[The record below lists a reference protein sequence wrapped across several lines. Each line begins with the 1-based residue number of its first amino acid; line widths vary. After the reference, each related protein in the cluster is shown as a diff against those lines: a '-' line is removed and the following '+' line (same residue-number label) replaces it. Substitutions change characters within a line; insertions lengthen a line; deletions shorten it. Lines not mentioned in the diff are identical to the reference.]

1 MLSSFFIAFR
11 EGLEAFLII
20 GIIISYL
27 VKIGEKKYVKHVVYG
42 AVLAIALSIGLAYIF
57 QLLLGGFEGKVE
69 EIFEGIVM
77 LLAVVVLTYMIF
89 WMNRQAK
96 SIRND
101 IEDSVGKA
109 IDKGK
114 VLSLLFLG
122 FIVVF
127 REGAETVLFFRAI
140 SYQANSTELIVGGTI
155 GILSSI
161 VLAIIFFFS
170 TRKVNLSA
178 FFKFTGILI
187 MLIAA
192 GLFSTAIHEFQEA
205 GIMLII
211 KDNIYDLGN
220 ILSKGSVFGGILRS
234 LFGYNPSPSLLET
247 AGYIIY
253 ILVISLLI
261 KRFYFDSIKKVVKRR
276 T

>member
-11 EGLEAFLII
+11 EGLEAFLVI

-27 VKIGEKKYVKHVVYG
+27 VKIGEKKYVKHVIYG
-42 AVLAIALSIGLAYIF
+42 TVFAIVLSIGIAYIF

-69 EIFEGIVM
+69 KIFEGIVM

-96 SIRND
+96 SIRSD
-101 IEDSVGKA
+101 IEVSVEKA
-109 IDKGK
+109 VDKGR
-114 VLSLLFLG
+114 VFSLLFLG

-140 SYQANSTELIVGGTI
+140 SYQANSSELIIGGTL

-161 VLAIIFFFS
+161 VLAIIFFIS
-170 TRKVNLSA
+170 TRRINLSA

-187 MLIAA
+187 MTIAG

-205 GIMLII
+205 GIIPII
-211 KDNIYDLGN
+211 KDNIYDLGS
-220 ILSKGSVFGGILRS
+220 ILSKDSVFGGILRS

-247 AGYIIY
+247 IGYVIY
-253 ILVISLLI
+253 ILVISLLVR
-261 KRFYFDSIKKVVKRR
+261 RFYFGRSKNIAKKK
-276 T
+276 

>member
-42 AVLAIALSIGLAYIF
+42 AVLAIALSIGLAYMF
-57 QLLLGGFEGKVE
+57 QLFFGGFEGKIE
-69 EIFEGIVM
+69 QIFEGIVM
-77 LLAVVVLTYMIF
+77 TLAVVVLTYMIF
-89 WMNRQAK
+89 WMNKQAK
-96 SIRND
+96 SIRSD
-101 IEDSVGKA
+101 IEVSVGKA
-109 IDKGK
+109 IDKGR
-114 VLSLLFLG
+114 VFSLLFLG
-122 FIVVF
+122 FIIVF

-140 SYQANSTELIVGGTI
+140 SYQANSSELIIGGTL
-155 GILSSI
+155 GILASI
-161 VLAIIFFFS
+161 ILSIIFFLS
-170 TRKVNLSA
+170 TRKVNISA

-187 MLIAA
+187 MLIAG

-205 GIMLII
+205 SII
-211 KDNIYDLGN
+211 PIVKDNIYDLSS
-220 ILSKGSVFGGILRS
+220 ILSKDDIFGGILRS

-247 AGYIIY
+247 AGYVIY

-261 KRFYFDSIKKVVKRR
+261 RRFYFDKSKNIVK
-276 T
+276 TN

>member
-11 EGLEAFLII
+11 EGLEAFLVI

-27 VKIGEKKYVKHVVYG
+27 VKIGENKYVKHVIYG
-42 AVLAIALSIGLAYIF
+42 AVLAIALSIGLAYIL

-77 LLAVVVLTYMIF
+77 ILAVVVLTYMIF
-89 WMNRQAK
+89 WMNKQAK
-96 SIRND
+96 SIKGD
-101 IEDSVGKA
+101 IEVSVKKA
-109 IDKGK
+109 VNKGRIF
-114 VLSLLFLG
+114 SLLFLG

-140 SYQANSTELIVGGTI
+140 SYQANSSELIIGGTL

-161 VLAIIFFFS
+161 VLAIIFFLS
-170 TRKVNLSA
+170 TRKINLSS

-187 MLIAA
+187 MTIAG

-205 GIMLII
+205 GIIPII
-211 KDNIYDLGN
+211 KDNIYDLGS
-220 ILSKGSVFGGILRS
+220 ILSKDSVFGGILRS

-247 AGYIIY
+247 VGYILY
-253 ILVISLLI
+253 ILLISLLVR
-261 KRFYFDSIKKVVKRR
+261 RFYFGRSKISA
-276 T
+276 

>member
-42 AVLAIALSIGLAYIF
+42 AVLAIALSIGLAYMF
-57 QLLLGGFEGKVE
+57 QLFFGGFEGRVE

-77 LLAVVVLTYMIF
+77 ILAVVVLTYMIF
-89 WMNRQAK
+89 WMNKQAK
-96 SIRND
+96 SIRSD
-101 IEDSVGKA
+101 IEVSVGKA
-109 IDKGK
+109 IDKGR
-114 VLSLLFLG
+114 VFSLLFLG

-140 SYQANSTELIVGGTI
+140 SYQANSSELIIGGTL
-155 GILSSI
+155 GILASI
-161 VLAIIFFFS
+161 ILAIIFFLS
-170 TRKVNLSA
+170 TRKVNISA

-187 MLIAA
+187 MLIAG

-205 GIMLII
+205 GIVPIV
-211 KDNIYDLGN
+211 KDNIYDLSS
-220 ILSKGSVFGGILRS
+220 ILSKDNVFGGILRS

-261 KRFYFDSIKKVVKRR
+261 RRFYFNKSKNIV
-276 T
+276 

>member
-27 VKIGEKKYVKHVVYG
+27 VKIREKKYVKYVIYG
-42 AVLAIALSIGLAYIF
+42 AVFAIALSIGLAYIF
-57 QLLLGGFEGKVE
+57 QLILGGFEGKVE
-69 EIFEGIVM
+69 ETFEGIVM
-77 LLAVVVLTYMIF
+77 ILAVVVLTYMIF
-89 WMNRQAK
+89 WMNKQAK
-96 SIRND
+96 SIKSD
-101 IEDSVGKA
+101 IEVSVEKA
-109 IDKGK
+109 VYKGR
-114 VLSLLFLG
+114 VFSLLFLG

-140 SYQANSTELIVGGTI
+140 SYQVNSSELIIGGTL

-161 VLAIIFFFS
+161 VLAIIFFIS

-178 FFKFTGILI
+178 FFKFTGLLI
-187 MLIAA
+187 MLIAG

-205 GIMLII
+205 GIMPII
-211 KDNIYDLGN
+211 KDNIYDLGS
-220 ILSKGSVFGGILRS
+220 ILNKDSISGGILRS

-253 ILVISLLI
+253 TLVISLLI
-261 KRFYFDSIKKVVKRR
+261 KRFYFDRSKNISKMK
-276 T
+276 